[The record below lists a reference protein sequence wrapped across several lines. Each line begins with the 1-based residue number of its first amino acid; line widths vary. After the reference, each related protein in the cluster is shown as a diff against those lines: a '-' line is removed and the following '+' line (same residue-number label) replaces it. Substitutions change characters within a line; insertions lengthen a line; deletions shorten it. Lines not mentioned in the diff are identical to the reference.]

1 MLRLHHFMEN
11 VPSGFDCFRLVI
23 NILTSMMAF
32 YGSIVFLA
40 IGIYD
45 FRRKFFILD

>member
-1 MLRLHHFMEN
+1 MRINKFIVHPPGTLDIIRLLLNITTSFF
-11 VPSGFDCFRLVI
+11 GFF
-23 NILTSMMAF
+23 
-32 YGSIVFLA
+32 GSFLFLA